1 MAPKGRKRKAR
12 ALTDVDV
19 SASSASQRRAVE
31 AHGAPAAA
39 VGAANDQTRGEE
51 EFGKSWTPYGTLMKK
66 LPLDI
71 IDSART
77 VMLEYICPFAFLWLA
92 SQESTG
98 FASFLALYF
107 GALGVGEAAPAPS
120 VLDESKTARIGIY
133 VDDSRPGNNLRPDKG
148 RKYYA
153 YYWTSLELPDWFRAS
168 QVGWFPLCFVLQ
180 EAVEKV
186 AGGLS
191 HITALLLE
199 SMFSN
204 AAMAFNFATTGMRL
218 PIGAPAAAAKNV
230 PAKNVPSNG
239 KAYL

>member
-39 VGAANDQTRGEE
+39 VGDANDQQKGEE

-107 GALGVGEAAPAPS
+107 GALGVGEAAPATS
-120 VLDESKTARIGIY
+120 VLDES
-133 VDDSRPGNNLRPDKG
+133 RPPAL
-148 RKYYA
+148 A
-153 YYWTSLELPDWFRAS
+153 YTWTTRGLATTCGQTRAVS
-168 QVGWFPLCFVLQ
+168 IMPTI
-180 EAVEKV
+180 
-186 AGGLS
+186 GLS
-191 HITALLLE
+191 LNCLIGSERRRSDGSRSALCWW
-199 SMFSN
+199 N
-204 AAMAFNFATTGMRL
+204 R
-218 PIGAPAAAAKNV
+218 
-230 PAKNVPSNG
+230 
-239 KAYL
+239 